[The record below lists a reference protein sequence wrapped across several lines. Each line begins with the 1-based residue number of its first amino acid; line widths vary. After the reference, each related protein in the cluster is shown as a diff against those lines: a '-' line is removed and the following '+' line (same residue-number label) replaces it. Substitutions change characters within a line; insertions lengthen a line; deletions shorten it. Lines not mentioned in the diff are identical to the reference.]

1 MHFFILINFVII
13 LKEKEVIMRL
23 RNIKGAAEAV
33 AACPYVINDYD
44 KYSHKFISLFN
55 NNNPIHLEIGT
66 GKGDFI
72 IGMALK
78 YPDIN
83 FIGVEK
89 YASVLYKLIGK
100 LKDKDIPNLKIVMM
114 DATDIDKVFKKEIDT
129 LYLNFSD
136 PWPKERHYKRRL
148 TSSEFLK
155 KYETIFKKDK
165 HIIQKTDNRGLFEF
179 SLKEFVNNN
188 YVIDDISL
196 NLHEDNPIDNVETE
210 YEHKFSQ
217 KGNPIYKVE
226 VHK

>member
-1 MHFFILINFVII
+1 
-13 LKEKEVIMRL
+13 MRL
-23 RNIKGAAEAV
+23 RNIKGANEAV
-33 AACPYVINDYD
+33 LASPYVIADYENY
-44 KYSHKFISLFN
+44 KGNFKSIFK

-100 LKDKDIPNLKIVMM
+100 LKDKTIPNLKIIMM
-114 DATDIDKVFKKEIDT
+114 DAADIENIFDHEIDT

-148 TSSEFLK
+148 TSTEFLK
-155 KYETIFKKDK
+155 RYENIFIGDN

-179 SLKEFVNNN
+179 SIKEFVNNN
-188 YVIDDISL
+188 YKIDDISL
-196 NLHEDNPIDNVETE
+196 NLHEDNPKDNVETE

-226 VHK
+226 VHKSFTSHLQ

>member
-1 MHFFILINFVII
+1 
-13 LKEKEVIMRL
+13 MRL
-23 RNIKGAAEAV
+23 RNIKGADEYV
-33 AACPYVINDYD
+33 LSSPYVIKNYEELTGNF
-44 KYSHKFISLFN
+44 KTIFT

-100 LKDKDIPNLKIVMM
+100 IENMNIPNLKIIMV
-114 DATDIDKVFKKEIDT
+114 DASSIDEIFKHEIDT

-148 TSSEFLK
+148 TSTEFLK
-155 KYETIFKKDK
+155 RYENIFIGNN

-179 SLKEFVNNN
+179 SLIE
-188 YVIDDISL
+188 YVKNDYKIESISL
-196 NLHEDNPIDNVETE
+196 DLHHDDYPDNVETE
-210 YEHKFSQ
+210 YEKKFSA
-217 KGNPIYKVE
+217 KGNPIYMVDVK
-226 VHK
+226 K

>member
-1 MHFFILINFVII
+1 
-13 LKEKEVIMRL
+13 MRL
-23 RNIKGAAEAV
+23 RNIKGADE
-33 AACPYVINDYD
+33 YVNSSAYVLKDYE
-44 KYSHKFISLFN
+44 SLNGNFKSVFK

-78 YPDIN
+78 YPNIN

-100 LKDKDIPNLKIVMM
+100 IENMDIPNLKIIMM
-114 DATDIDKVFKKEIDT
+114 DATDIDKIFNHEIDT

-155 KYETIFKKDK
+155 RYENIFKGNN

-179 SLKEFVNNN
+179 SLKEFVLNG
-188 YVIDDISL
+188 YKIEDISL
-196 NLHEDNPIDNVETE
+196 DLHNDDCPSNVETE
-210 YEHKFSQ
+210 YEKKFSA

-226 VHK
+226 VKK

>member
-1 MHFFILINFVII
+1 
-13 LKEKEVIMRL
+13 MRL
-23 RNIKGAAEAV
+23 RNIKGADE
-33 AACPYVINDYD
+33 YVNNSAYVLKDYESI
-44 KYSHKFISLFN
+44 KGKFKSVFS

-78 YPDIN
+78 YPNIN

-100 LKDKDIPNLKIVMM
+100 IEDTDIPNLKIIMM
-114 DATDIDKVFKKEIDT
+114 DATEIDKVFDHEIDT

-148 TSSEFLK
+148 TSTEFLK
-155 KYETIFKKDK
+155 RYENIFISNN

-179 SLKEFVNNN
+179 SLKE
-188 YVIDDISL
+188 YVLNDYKIEDISL
-196 NLHEDNPIDNVETE
+196 DLHHDDYPNNVETE
-210 YEHKFSQ
+210 YEKKFSA
-217 KGNPIYKVE
+217 KGNPIYMVE
-226 VHK
+226 VKK

>member
-1 MHFFILINFVII
+1 
-13 LKEKEVIMRL
+13 MRL
-23 RNIKGAAEAV
+23 RNIKGADE
-33 AACPYVINDYD
+33 YVNNSAYVLKDCESIKGNF
-44 KYSHKFISLFN
+44 KSVFN

-78 YPDIN
+78 YPNIN

-100 LKDKDIPNLKIVMM
+100 IEDTDIPNLKIIMM
-114 DATDIDKVFKKEIDT
+114 DATEIDKVFDHEIDT

-148 TSSEFLK
+148 TSTEFLK
-155 KYETIFKKDK
+155 RYENIFISNN

-179 SLKEFVNNN
+179 SLKE
-188 YVIDDISL
+188 YVLNDYKIEDISL
-196 NLHEDNPIDNVETE
+196 DLHHDDYPNNVETE
-210 YEHKFSQ
+210 YEKKFSA
-217 KGNPIYKVE
+217 KGNPIYMVE
-226 VHK
+226 VKK

>member
-1 MHFFILINFVII
+1 
-13 LKEKEVIMRL
+13 MRL
-23 RNIKGAAEAV
+23 RNIKGAEEYV
-33 AACPYVINDYD
+33 LSSPYVIKDYEQY
-44 KYSHKFISLFN
+44 KGKFLSIFS

-78 YPDIN
+78 YPNIN

-100 LKDKDIPNLKIVMM
+100 IENMDIPNLKIIMM
-114 DATDIDKVFKKEIDT
+114 DATDIDKIFNHEIDT

-148 TSSEFLK
+148 TSTEFLK
-155 KYETIFKKDK
+155 KYENIFKGNN

-179 SLKEFVNNN
+179 SLKEFVLNG
-188 YVIDDISL
+188 YKIEDISL
-196 NLHEDNPIDNVETE
+196 DLHNDDCPSNVETE
-210 YEHKFSQ
+210 YEKKFSA

-226 VHK
+226 VKK

>member
-1 MHFFILINFVII
+1 
-13 LKEKEVIMRL
+13 MRL
-23 RNIKGAAEAV
+23 RNIKGADE
-33 AACPYVINDYD
+33 YVNSSAYVLKDYENL
-44 KYSHKFISLFN
+44 KGNFKSVFK

-100 LKDKDIPNLKIVMM
+100 IENMDIPNLKIIMM
-114 DATDIDKVFKKEIDT
+114 DATNIDKIFAHEVDT

-148 TSSEFLK
+148 TSTEFLK
-155 KYETIFKKDK
+155 RYENIFRGDN

-179 SLKEFVNNN
+179 SLKEFVLNN
-188 YVIDDISL
+188 YKIEDISL
-196 NLHEDNPIDNVETE
+196 DLHNDDCPDNVETE
-210 YEHKFSQ
+210 YEKKFSA

-226 VHK
+226 VKK

>member
-1 MHFFILINFVII
+1 
-13 LKEKEVIMRL
+13 MRL
-23 RNIKGAAEAV
+23 RNIKGADE
-33 AACPYVINDYD
+33 YVNSSAYVLKDYENL
-44 KYSHKFISLFN
+44 KGNFKSVFK

-100 LKDKDIPNLKIVMM
+100 IENMNIPNLKIIMM
-114 DATDIDKVFKKEIDT
+114 DATNIDKIFAYEVDT

-148 TSSEFLK
+148 TSTEFLK
-155 KYETIFKKDK
+155 RYENIFRGDN

-179 SLKEFVNNN
+179 SLKEFVLNN
-188 YVIDDISL
+188 YKIEDISL
-196 NLHEDNPIDNVETE
+196 DLHNDDCPDNVETE
-210 YEHKFSQ
+210 YEKKFSA

-226 VHK
+226 VKK

>member
-1 MHFFILINFVII
+1 
-13 LKEKEVIMRL
+13 MRL
-23 RNIKGAAEAV
+23 RNIKGADE
-33 AACPYVINDYD
+33 YVNSSAYVLKDYENL
-44 KYSHKFISLFN
+44 KGNFKSVFK

-100 LKDKDIPNLKIVMM
+100 IENMNIPNLKIIMM
-114 DATDIDKVFKKEIDT
+114 DATNIDKIFAHEVDT

-148 TSSEFLK
+148 TSTGFLK
-155 KYETIFKKDK
+155 RYENIFSGDN

-179 SLKEFVNNN
+179 SLKEFVLNN
-188 YVIDDISL
+188 YKIEDISL
-196 NLHEDNPIDNVETE
+196 DLHNDDCPDNVETE
-210 YEHKFSQ
+210 YEKKFSA

-226 VHK
+226 VKK

>member
-1 MHFFILINFVII
+1 
-13 LKEKEVIMRL
+13 MRL
-23 RNIKGAAEAV
+23 RNIKGADE
-33 AACPYVINDYD
+33 YVNNSAYVLKDYESI
-44 KYSHKFISLFN
+44 KGNFKSVFN

-78 YPDIN
+78 YPNIN

-100 LKDKDIPNLKIVMM
+100 IEDTDIPNLKIIMM
-114 DATDIDKVFKKEIDT
+114 DATEIDKVFDHEIDT

-148 TSSEFLK
+148 TSTEFLK
-155 KYETIFKKDK
+155 RYENIFISNN

-179 SLKEFVNNN
+179 SLKE
-188 YVIDDISL
+188 YVLNDYKIEDISL
-196 NLHEDNPIDNVETE
+196 DLHHDDYPNNVETE
-210 YEHKFSQ
+210 YEKKFSA
-217 KGNPIYKVE
+217 KGNPIYMVE
-226 VHK
+226 VKK

>member
-1 MHFFILINFVII
+1 
-13 LKEKEVIMRL
+13 MRL
-23 RNIKGAAEAV
+23 RNIKGADEYVLAS
-33 AACPYVINDYD
+33 PYVIKDYE
-44 KYSHKFISLFN
+44 SLKGNFKSIFE
-55 NNNPIHLEIGT
+55 NNNPICLEIGT

-78 YPDIN
+78 YPNIN

-100 LKDKDIPNLKIVMM
+100 IENMKITNLKIIMM
-114 DATDIDKVFKKEIDT
+114 DAASIDSVFDHEIDT

-148 TSSEFLK
+148 TSTEFLK
-155 KYETIFKKDK
+155 RYENIFASDK

-179 SLKEFVNNN
+179 SLKEYVLNN
-188 YVIDDISL
+188 YKIEDISL
-196 NLHEDNPIDNVETE
+196 DLHNDDCSDNVETE
-210 YEHKFSQ
+210 YEKKFSA

-226 VHK
+226 VKK